1 MPRFDVS
8 VSERDPDPTQAD
20 RAQKCKCKCK
30 CDCIAP
36 VPGPWSRVPAEL
48 SPTAATP
55 RFTELSPLGD

>member
-8 VSERDPDPTQAD
+8 VIEREPAPTQAD

-36 VPGPWSRVPAEL
+36 VPGPWSRVPVESAGAI
-48 SPTAATP
+48 TAP
-55 RFTELSPLGD
+55 RFAALSPLSD

>member
-20 RAQKCKCKCK
+20 RAQKCKCK